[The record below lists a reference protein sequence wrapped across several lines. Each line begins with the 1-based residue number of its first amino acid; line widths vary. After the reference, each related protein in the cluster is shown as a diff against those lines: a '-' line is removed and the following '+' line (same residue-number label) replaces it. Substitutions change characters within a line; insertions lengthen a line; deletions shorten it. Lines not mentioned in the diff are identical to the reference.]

1 MTAIASVGAIGRLA
15 SSSLT
20 SAIGG
25 GMGGNPVGG
34 ALGGAAS
41 FTAPVGGAAA
51 QAAPAVTLGGASPAG
66 AAPDAGSL
74 GGSFMDS
81 LGSALGSLNGQL
93 TGADA
98 SMANFASGGSAD
110 IHSVMLEM
118 QEASIGLQTGIAVRD
133 KLLEAYQEIMRLSI

>member
-1 MTAIASVGAIGRLA
+1 MTAIASIGAIGRLA
-15 SSSLT
+15 TTSMT

-25 GMGGNPVGG
+25 G
-34 ALGGAAS
+34 AA
-41 FTAPVGGAAA
+41 VGGAAA
-51 QAAPAVTLGGASPAG
+51 PAAPPVSLGGASGAGPA
-66 AAPDAGSL
+66 AADAGSQ